1 MTLRSSSSSGSLGVP
16 LKKLQIERVDAHI
29 KRAHPGGKWPA
40 WPEKRRHARVASNVR
55 MVQRAGTKTVAG
67 AMGQP
72 AYKCKHRLRVRN
84 QQAVSEGGVAQVHGW
99 GGMQL
104 GQGVADQPG

>member
-1 MTLRSSSSSGSLGVP
+1 MALRSSSGSSLGVA
-16 LKKLQIERVDAHI
+16 LKKLQIERVNAHI
-29 KRAHPGGKWPA
+29 KRAYAGGKWPA
-40 WPEKRRHARVASNVR
+40 RPENRRHARVACNVR
-55 MVQRAGTKTVAG
+55 MVQRAGTKAVAG

-72 AYKCKHRLRVRN
+72 AHKSKHRLRVWN